1 MVTWGTNPSMGVEFG
16 AAFPEIRDMNDERAY
31 NYMDLSPGKKAEDID
46 LGYIFIG
53 SCTNARLSDLQ
64 LAAKFVDGKHIAPN
78 LTAIVVPGSRPVKR
92 AAEKME
98 LDKIFMDTGFE
109 WHDPGCSM

>member
-1 MVTWGTNPSMGVEFG
+1 MGVEFG

-64 LAAKFVDGKHIAPN
+64 LAAKFVAGKHIAPN
-78 LTAIVVPGSRPVKR
+78 LTATSYQALVRSSGLLKRWDWIKFSWMQALNGAIRAVPCVW
-92 AAEKME
+92 E
-98 LDKIFMDTGFE
+98 
-109 WHDPGCSM
+109 